1 MLALLALQVV
11 LGGVTVLL
19 SNVAWTVIAHYGGA
33 ALLVWS
39 IALVIVGVSDS
50 TAIEVLH
57 SSVAS
62 LTWLALATMLS
73 LTWTLAT

>member
-1 MLALLALQVV
+1 
-11 LGGVTVLL
+11 
-19 SNVAWTVIAHYGGA
+19 
-33 ALLVWS
+33 VWS